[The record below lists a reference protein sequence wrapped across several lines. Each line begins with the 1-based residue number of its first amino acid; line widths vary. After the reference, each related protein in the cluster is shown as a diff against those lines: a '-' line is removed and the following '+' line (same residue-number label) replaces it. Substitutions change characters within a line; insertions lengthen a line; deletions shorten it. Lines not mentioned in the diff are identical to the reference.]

1 MASVCVWLAQYAH
14 ENDAV
19 IAATLQRL
27 LRCAFPAL
35 FEDTNA
41 AHPGCDAWTLVVHVL
56 EQFYEMVLGI
66 DKTRLPLEASIGDAV
81 ESNAAVIQ
89 VIEFT
94 LGAVVQ
100 CEEKAAFVRDIMT
113 MSDAVQ
119 VDLMA
124 IIEKVMVLQSNQGES
139 GTTESSATDNN
150 TSKSPSGSGDDASGL
165 RHPVSSQGM
174 SPLAGSNETTPLHL
188 ARNAELE
195 RAKRE
200 NEFLKDENL
209 HVSREL
215 QDARNKIQQM
225 ETESSALVETIQ
237 QLRLQLEVD
246 VLKKERA
253 VRTHYE
259 DRIQVLER
267 DLESANADLHMK
279 AVVANEVK
287 ELRDE
292 VDLLRPIAEKMTKME
307 ATVAKYK
314 LKMEE
319 LASVKEKLRVC
330 FTSVRSS
337 EEYTGLISLET
348 QLSKAASL
356 QRKLDEAKEAN
367 TAVEFRVSELETLLT
382 RQEHELER
390 VRNDWESSQS
400 ALHKATALNA
410 QLQEMLDHQLRAA
423 NLDSGSAVSTEAV
436 VGCISEFNPELM
448 QKLARLEH
456 ENQELR
462 KQVNGETSERI
473 DGLLDQ
479 MDDLTRLK
487 KSFESRYFD
496 TEQQLQKTCEELTH
510 ANQAVAAL
518 ESSLSALQSD
528 MKAATENHDIL
539 KAELE
544 EARTVMNDLT
554 ACKEKLETNVSDGI
568 QRESAMAETN
578 HNLQDE
584 VGKLRITA
592 DSLQQDLV
600 SLQEREAELEL
611 AHSNALSCLGEEM
624 DAKMTE
630 IEQLKSEK
638 DTVRLEMDNY
648 MEQHTVSNA
657 ERNAKESELQ
667 DAISQLEVSLR
678 EEQNRPSAEIS
689 ALNEQMKELE
699 RSKTLLQ
706 TQFKNQETKLTET
719 IKAQLDSNHRLMESN
734 QVLKSELQR
743 KNTIIAKLEDTMTR
757 LESKVVL
764 LEKERAHISS
774 QEEKKREVEEEE
786 MSFSSQ
792 LNTQVGLVVAELE
805 KLQKEYKELRERVE
819 SCQCQHGGSQEHT
832 DDGKKFYLNRI
843 RQLEQGK
850 HQEEDR
856 RRELLLVNAKLIQEQ
871 KKFQTKNMMLLTE
884 LQQLR
889 EKMNAWLLRDER
901 RKKEQ
906 ETMRRKVQV
915 LESKYQSGSTQSEQQ
930 SDHNREQS
938 ISCSK
943 QHEPTTK
950 EAYQPEG
957 NLQTHNHQPHD
968 RLVEGTADVRSVC
981 ISSHAD
987 ESSKNSRDEVSL
999 DILPAQPSQHSKRK
1013 LSDTAVDQN
1022 PRSTDAGDGFA
1033 DGSAVIGSGEDVLP
1047 AAPQA
1052 RPGKRRMSLF
1062 MANRLNTQ
1070 PRKPAE
1076 EDKPSECQQ
1085 Q

>member
-1 MASVCVWLAQYAH
+1 MASVCMWLAQYAH

-27 LRCAFPAL
+27 LRRAFPAL

-56 EQFYEMVLGI
+56 EQFYEMALGI
-66 DKTRLPLEASIGDAV
+66 DKTRLPLEASIGDAAAV
-81 ESNAAVIQ
+81 ESNTVVIQ

-124 IIEKVMVLQSNQGES
+124 IIEKVMILQSNQGES

-150 TSKSPSGSGDDASGL
+150 TSKSLGGSGDDASGL

-188 ARNAELE
+188 ARNTELE

-200 NEFLKDENL
+200 SEFLKDENL

-225 ETESSALVETIQ
+225 ETDNSALLETIQ

-246 VLKKERA
+246 ALKKERA

-267 DLESANADLHMK
+267 DLESVNADLHMK

-292 VDLLRPIAEKMTKME
+292 VDLLRPVAEKMTKLE
-307 ATVAKYK
+307 TTVAKYK

-319 LASVKEKLRVC
+319 LASVKEKLR
-330 FTSVRSS
+330 FS
-337 EEYTGLISLET
+337 YG
-348 QLSKAASL
+348 
-356 QRKLDEAKEAN
+356 RKLDEAKEAN

-410 QLQEMLDHQLRAA
+410 QLQETLDHQLCAA

-448 QKLARLEH
+448 QKLARLEY

-479 MDDLTRLK
+479 IDDLTRLK

-496 TEQQLQKTCEELTH
+496 TEQQLQRTCEELAH

-528 MKAATENHDIL
+528 MKATTENRDIL

-544 EARTVMNDLT
+544 EARAVMNDLT
-554 ACKEKLETNVSDGI
+554 ACKEKLEANVSDGI
-568 QRESAMAETN
+568 QRESAMAKTN

-600 SLQEREAELEL
+600 SLRERKAELEL

-638 DTVRLEMDNY
+638 EMVRLEMDNY

-678 EEQNRPSAEIS
+678 EEQNRSSAEIS

-699 RSKTLLQ
+699 KSKTLLQ
-706 TQFKNQETKLTET
+706 TQLKNQEAKLTEA

-743 KNTIIAKLEDTMTR
+743 KNTIIAKLEDTVTR

-774 QEEKKREVEEEE
+774 QEEKKREVEEKE

-819 SCQCQHGGSQEHT
+819 SCQCQHGGSQEHA
-832 DDGKKFYLNRI
+832 DDSKKFYLNRI

-889 EKMNAWLLRDER
+889 EKMNTWLLRDER

-915 LESKYQSGSTQSEQQ
+915 LESKYQSASTQSEQQ

-943 QHEPTTK
+943 QHEPTAK
-950 EAYQPEG
+950 EAHQSED
-957 NLQTHNHQPHD
+957 NLQTHNHQPYD

-987 ESSKNSRDEVSL
+987 ESSENSRGEVSL
-999 DILPAQPSQHSKRK
+999 DILPAQPSQCSKRK
-1013 LSDTAVDQN
+1013 LSDTTVDQN

-1033 DGSAVIGSGEDVLP
+1033 DGSAVIESGEDVLP

-1052 RPGKRRMSLF
+1052 RLGKRRMSLF
-1062 MANRLNTQ
+1062 MANRLNMQ